1 MSIPIRSIIV
11 GAGLVAGLSAMASAQ
26 TTTTSSETKKFEVIA
41 VDGNQLV
48 VALPEGTREIAVPP
62 GFMFTVNGKQLSVQQ
77 LKPGMAGTATITRS
91 TTVTPVSA
99 TEVKN
104 GTVVQ
109 ASGAS
114 IIVRTDDGFKM
125 FTQGDV
131 DKRGVK
137 IMRGDKPAAVSDFRP
152 GDQLSAVIITSMP
165 PRVVTEQ
172 EVNAD
177 LDGQRRAPI
186 ACHAES
192 RRGRRPGCCRICPG
206 RCGICPGCGG
216 NGAERRGDG
225 TSGPRN
231 GSECR
236 GAYGGAIGR
245 SGFGTRGC
253 CSGLDQRFDGHLLV
267 GGRPPDPGGARPH
280 DAPPFQGLIVA
291 HSYEQAWRVA
301 DPGNRDSVKRLPA
314 RR

>member
-48 VALPEGTREIAVPP
+48 VTLPEGTREIAVPP

-114 IIVRTDDGFKM
+114 IIVRTADGFKM

-137 IMRGDKPAAVSDFRP
+137 IMRGGKPAAVSDFRP
-152 GDQLSAVIITSMP
+152 GDELSAIIITSLP
-165 PRVVTEQ
+165 PRVVSEQ
-172 EVNAD
+172 EVNAT
-177 LDGQRRAPI
+177 LTASGAPPLS
-186 ACHAES
+186 ATPN
-192 RRGRRPGCCRICPG
+192 RGGAGAAGAAGSAPGGAGTAPAGAATAPAAPG
-206 RCGICPGCGG
+206 TAPSAPAPAAAPSA
-216 NGAERRGDG
+216 GADSAPVGALPSS
-225 TSGPRN
+225 TSG
-231 GSECR
+231 
-236 GAYGGAIGR
+236 ATAIYW
-245 SGFGTRGC
+245 
-253 CSGLDQRFDGHLLV
+253 LV
-267 GGRPPDPGGARPH
+267 GGL
-280 DAPPFQGLIVA
+280 LILA
-291 HSYEQAWRVA
+291 ALA
-301 DPGNRDSVKRLPA
+301 LMM
-314 RR
+314 RRRSRG

>member
-1 MSIPIRSIIV
+1 MMSIPIRSIIV
-11 GAGLVAGLSAMASAQ
+11 GAGLVAGLSAVASAQ

-48 VALPEGTREIAVPP
+48 VTLPEGTREIAVPP

-91 TTVTPVSA
+91 TTVTPVTA

-104 GTVVQ
+104 GKVVQ

-137 IMRGDKPAAVSDFRP
+137 IMRGGKPAAVSDFRP
-152 GDQLSAVIITSMP
+152 GDELSAIIITSLP

-172 EVNAD
+172 EVNAT
-177 LDGQRRAPI
+177 LTASGAPPLS
-186 ACHAES
+186 ATPN
-192 RRGRRPGCCRICPG
+192 R
-206 RCGICPGCGG
+206 
-216 NGAERRGDG
+216 
-225 TSGPRN
+225 
-231 GSECR
+231 
-236 GAYGGAIGR
+236 GGAGAPGAAG
-245 SGFGTRGC
+245 SAPGAAGSAPGAAGSAPGGAGSAPGGAGTAPSAAATAPAAPGTAP
-253 CSGLDQRFDGHLLV
+253 SAAAPAAAPSAGADAAPVGAAPGSTSSSSAIYWLV
-267 GGRPPDPGGARPH
+267 GGL
-280 DAPPFQGLIVA
+280 LILA
-291 HSYEQAWRVA
+291 ALA
-301 DPGNRDSVKRLPA
+301 LMM
-314 RR
+314 RRRSRG

>member
-48 VALPEGTREIAVPP
+48 VTLPEGTREIAVPP

-91 TTVTPVSA
+91 TTVTPVTA

-104 GTVVQ
+104 GKVVQ

-137 IMRGDKPAAVSDFRP
+137 IMRGGKPAAVSDFRP
-152 GDQLSAVIITSMP
+152 GDELSAIIITSLP

-172 EVNAD
+172 EVNAT
-177 LDGQRRAPI
+177 LTASGAPPLS
-186 ACHAES
+186 ATPN
-192 RRGRRPGCCRICPG
+192 R
-206 RCGICPGCGG
+206 
-216 NGAERRGDG
+216 
-225 TSGPRN
+225 
-231 GSECR
+231 
-236 GAYGGAIGR
+236 GGAGAPGAAGSAPGAAGSAPGAAGSAPR
-245 SGFGTRGC
+245 DGAGTAPSAAATAPAAPGTAP
-253 CSGLDQRFDGHLLV
+253 SAAAPAAAPSAGADAAPVGAPPGSTSSSSAIYWLV
-267 GGRPPDPGGARPH
+267 GGL
-280 DAPPFQGLIVA
+280 LILA
-291 HSYEQAWRVA
+291 ALA
-301 DPGNRDSVKRLPA
+301 LMM
-314 RR
+314 RRRSRG

>member
-48 VALPEGTREIAVPP
+48 VTLPEGTREIAVPP

-104 GTVVQ
+104 GKVVQ

-137 IMRGDKPAAVSDFRP
+137 IMRGDKPEAVSDFRP
-152 GDQLSAVIITSMP
+152 GDQLSAIIITSLP

-172 EVNAD
+172 EVNAT
-177 LDGQRRAPI
+177 LTASGAPPLS
-186 ACHAES
+186 ATPNRGGGGAPGAAGSAPGAS
-192 RRGRRPGCCRICPG
+192 RSAPGAAGSAPG
-206 RCGICPGCGG
+206 AAGTAPSAAATAPAAPGTAPSAAAPSAAA
-216 NGAERRGDG
+216 GADSAPVGAAPG
-225 TSGPRN
+225 STSG
-231 GSECR
+231 SM
-236 GAYGGAIGR
+236 AIYW
-245 SGFGTRGC
+245 
-253 CSGLDQRFDGHLLV
+253 LV
-267 GGRPPDPGGARPH
+267 GGLLILA
-280 DAPPFQGLIVA
+280 ALGL
-291 HSYEQAWRVA
+291 
-301 DPGNRDSVKRLPA
+301 LM
-314 RR
+314 RRRSRG

>member
-91 TTVTPVSA
+91 TTVTPVTA

-152 GDQLSAVIITSMP
+152 GDQLSAIIITSMP

-172 EVNAD
+172 EVNAT
-177 LDGQRRAPI
+177 LTASGAPPLP
-186 ACHAES
+186 ATPN
-192 RRGRRPGCCRICPG
+192 RGGAGAPGAAGSAPG
-206 RCGICPGCGG
+206 AARSAPGAAGSAP
-216 NGAERRGDG
+216 GAAGTAPSAAATAPAAPGTAPSAAAPTAAPSAGADSAPVG
-225 TSGPRN
+225 AAPGSTSG
-231 GSECR
+231 SM
-236 GAYGGAIGR
+236 AIYW
-245 SGFGTRGC
+245 
-253 CSGLDQRFDGHLLV
+253 LV
-267 GGRPPDPGGARPH
+267 GGLLILA
-280 DAPPFQGLIVA
+280 ALGLMM
-291 HSYEQAWRVA
+291 
-301 DPGNRDSVKRLPA
+301 
-314 RR
+314 RRRSRG

>member
-1 MSIPIRSIIV
+1 MMSIPIRSIIV

-91 TTVTPVSA
+91 TTVTPVTA

-152 GDQLSAVIITSMP
+152 GDQLSAIIITSMP

-172 EVNAD
+172 EVNAT
-177 LDGQRRAPI
+177 LKASGAPPLP
-186 ACHAES
+186 ATPN
-192 RRGRRPGCCRICPG
+192 RGGAGAPGAAGSAPG
-206 RCGICPGCGG
+206 AAGSAPSAAATAPAAPGTAPSAAAPTAAPSA
-216 NGAERRGDG
+216 GADSAPVGAAPG
-225 TSGPRN
+225 STSG
-231 GSECR
+231 SM
-236 GAYGGAIGR
+236 AIYW
-245 SGFGTRGC
+245 
-253 CSGLDQRFDGHLLV
+253 LV
-267 GGRPPDPGGARPH
+267 GGLLILA
-280 DAPPFQGLIVA
+280 ALGLMM
-291 HSYEQAWRVA
+291 
-301 DPGNRDSVKRLPA
+301 
-314 RR
+314 RRRSRS

>member
-26 TTTTSSETKKFEVIA
+26 TTTSSSETKKFEVIA

-137 IMRGDKPAAVSDFRP
+137 IMRGGKPAAVSDFRP
-152 GDQLSAVIITSMP
+152 GDQLSAIIITSLP

-172 EVNAD
+172 EVNAT
-177 LDGQRRAPI
+177 LTASGAPPLPATPNRGVAGAAGAAGLPRAAASLCLPGGRERRRAP
-186 ACHAES
+186 
-192 RRGRRPGCCRICPG
+192 RRRHQRPPQRLRVPRPLRRRHRQERIPHPWCSP
-206 RCGICPGCGG
+206 
-216 NGAERRGDG
+216 
-225 TSGPRN
+225 PRP
-231 GSECR
+231 
-236 GAYGGAIGR
+236 A
-245 SGFGTRGC
+245 
-253 CSGLDQRFDGHLLV
+253 V
-267 GGRPPDPGGARPH
+267 GRPSIGWWA
-280 DAPPFQGLIVA
+280 A
-291 HSYEQAWRVA
+291 S
-301 DPGNRDSVKRLPA
+301 
-314 RR
+314 

>member
-26 TTTTSSETKKFEVIA
+26 TTTSSSETKKFEVIA

-48 VALPEGTREIAVPP
+48 VKLPEGTREIAVPP

-91 TTVTPVSA
+91 TTVTPVTA

-104 GTVVQ
+104 GKVVQ

-137 IMRGDKPAAVSDFRP
+137 IMRGGKPAAVSDFRP
-152 GDQLSAVIITSMP
+152 GDELSAIIITSLP

-172 EVNAD
+172 EVNAT
-177 LDGQRRAPI
+177 LTASGAPPLS
-186 ACHAES
+186 ATPN
-192 RRGRRPGCCRICPG
+192 RGGAGAPGAAGSAPVQ
-206 RCGICPGCGG
+206 GICPG
-216 NGAERRGDG
+216 GA
-225 TSGPRN
+225 
-231 GSECR
+231 GS
-236 GAYGGAIGR
+236 APGGA
-245 SGFGTRGC
+245 GTAPSAAATAPAAPGTAP
-253 CSGLDQRFDGHLLV
+253 SAAAPAAAPSAGADAAPVGAPPGSTSSSSAIYWLV
-267 GGRPPDPGGARPH
+267 GGL
-280 DAPPFQGLIVA
+280 LILA
-291 HSYEQAWRVA
+291 ALA
-301 DPGNRDSVKRLPA
+301 LMM
-314 RR
+314 RRRSRA

>member
-48 VALPEGTREIAVPP
+48 VTLPEGTREIAVPP

-91 TTVTPVSA
+91 TTVTPVTA

-104 GTVVQ
+104 GKVVQ

-137 IMRGDKPAAVSDFRP
+137 IMRGGKPAAVSDFRP
-152 GDQLSAVIITSMP
+152 GDELSAIIITSLP

-172 EVNAD
+172 EVNATLTASGAPPLSATPNRGGAGAPGAAGYCRRVRRD
-177 LDGQRRAPI
+177 LP
-186 ACHAES
+186 
-192 RRGRRPGCCRICPG
+192 
-206 RCGICPGCGG
+206 
-216 NGAERRGDG
+216 
-225 TSGPRN
+225 
-231 GSECR
+231 R
-236 GAYGGAIGR
+236 GAAGTAPSAAATAPAAPGTAPSAAAPAAAPSAGADSAPVGAAPGSTSSSSAIYW
-245 SGFGTRGC
+245 
-253 CSGLDQRFDGHLLV
+253 LV
-267 GGRPPDPGGARPH
+267 GGL
-280 DAPPFQGLIVA
+280 LILA
-291 HSYEQAWRVA
+291 ALA
-301 DPGNRDSVKRLPA
+301 LMM
-314 RR
+314 RRRSRG

>member
-1 MSIPIRSIIV
+1 MSIPTRSIIV

-77 LKPGMAGTATITRS
+77 LKPGMAGTAMITRS
-91 TTVTPVSA
+91 TTVTPVTA

-104 GTVVQ
+104 GKVVQ

-137 IMRGDKPAAVSDFRP
+137 IMRGGKPATVSDFRP
-152 GDQLSAVIITSMP
+152 GDELSAIFITSLP

-172 EVNAD
+172 EVNAT
-177 LDGQRRAPI
+177 LTASGAPPLS
-186 ACHAES
+186 ATPN
-192 RRGRRPGCCRICPG
+192 RGGAGAAGAAGSAPGGAGTAPSAAATAPAAPG
-206 RCGICPGCGG
+206 TAPSATAPAAASAGADSAPVGAPPGS
-216 NGAERRGDG
+216 
-225 TSGPRN
+225 TSGAP
-231 GSECR
+231 
-236 GAYGGAIGR
+236 AIYW
-245 SGFGTRGC
+245 
-253 CSGLDQRFDGHLLV
+253 LV
-267 GGRPPDPGGARPH
+267 GGLLILA
-280 DAPPFQGLIVA
+280 ALGLMM
-291 HSYEQAWRVA
+291 
-301 DPGNRDSVKRLPA
+301 
-314 RR
+314 RRRSRG

>member
-48 VALPEGTREIAVPP
+48 VTLPEGTREIAVPP
-62 GFMFTVNGKQLSVQQ
+62 GFLFTVNGKQLSVQQ

-137 IMRGDKPAAVSDFRP
+137 IMRGGKPAAVSDFRP
-152 GDQLSAVIITSMP
+152 GDELSAVIITSLP

-172 EVNAD
+172 EVNAT
-177 LDGQRRAPI
+177 LTASGAPPLS
-186 ACHAES
+186 ATPNRGGAGAPGAAGSAPGAAGTAPSAAATAPAASGTAPSAAAPAAAPSAGAES
-192 RRGRRPGCCRICPG
+192 APV
-206 RCGICPGCGG
+206 
-216 NGAERRGDG
+216 GAPPAS
-225 TSGPRN
+225 TSGA
-231 GSECR
+231 S
-236 GAYGGAIGR
+236 AIYW
-245 SGFGTRGC
+245 
-253 CSGLDQRFDGHLLV
+253 LV
-267 GGRPPDPGGARPH
+267 GGL
-280 DAPPFQGLIVA
+280 LILTA
-291 HSYEQAWRVA
+291 LA
-301 DPGNRDSVKRLPA
+301 LMM
-314 RR
+314 RRRSRG

>member
-48 VALPEGTREIAVPP
+48 VTLPEGTREIAVPP

-137 IMRGDKPAAVSDFRP
+137 IMRGGKPAAVSDFRP
-152 GDQLSAVIITSMP
+152 GDQLSAIIITSLP

-172 EVNAD
+172 EVNAT
-177 LDGQRRAPI
+177 LTASGAPPLP
-186 ACHAES
+186 ATPN
-192 RRGRRPGCCRICPG
+192 RGVAGAPGAAGSAPS
-206 RCGICPGCGG
+206 
-216 NGAERRGDG
+216 ATG
-225 TSGPRN
+225 TSPSATATAPAAPGAAPSAAAPAAAPAAGA
-231 GSECR
+231 GSAPV
-236 GAYGGAIGR
+236 GAPPAPTSSSPAIYW
-245 SGFGTRGC
+245 
-253 CSGLDQRFDGHLLV
+253 LV
-267 GGRPPDPGGARPH
+267 GGLLILA
-280 DAPPFQGLIVA
+280 ALGLMM
-291 HSYEQAWRVA
+291 
-301 DPGNRDSVKRLPA
+301 
-314 RR
+314 RRRSRG

>member
-1 MSIPIRSIIV
+1 MSIPIRSVIV

-26 TTTTSSETKKFEVIA
+26 TTTTSETKKFEVIA

-48 VALPEGTREIAVPP
+48 VTLPEGTREIAVPP

-91 TTVTPVSA
+91 TTVTPVTA

-137 IMRGDKPAAVSDFRP
+137 IMRGGKPAAVSDFRT
-152 GDQLSAVIITSMP
+152 GDQLSAIIITSLP

-172 EVNAD
+172 EVNAT
-177 LDGQRRAPI
+177 LTASGAPPLSATPNRGGAGAPGAAGSAPGGRERRRAP
-186 ACHAES
+186 
-192 RRGRRPGCCRICPG
+192 RRRHQRPPERLRARRPLRRRHRQERIPH
-206 RCGICPGCGG
+206 PWV
-216 NGAERRGDG
+216 
-225 TSGPRN
+225 
-231 GSECR
+231 
-236 GAYGGAIGR
+236 
-245 SGFGTRGC
+245 
-253 CSGLDQRFDGHLLV
+253 LL
-267 GGRPPDPGGARPH
+267 RARP
-280 DAPPFQGLIVA
+280 AVRWPSIGWWA
-291 HSYEQAWRVA
+291 AS
-301 DPGNRDSVKRLPA
+301 
-314 RR
+314 

>member
-26 TTTTSSETKKFEVIA
+26 TTTSSSETKKFEVIS

-48 VALPEGTREIAVPP
+48 VTLPEGTREIAVPP

-91 TTVTPVSA
+91 TTVTPVTA

-104 GTVVQ
+104 GKVVQ

-137 IMRGDKPAAVSDFRP
+137 IMRGGKPAAVSDFRP
-152 GDQLSAVIITSMP
+152 GDELSAIIITSLP

-172 EVNAD
+172 EVNAT
-177 LDGQRRAPI
+177 LTASGAPPLS
-186 ACHAES
+186 ATPN
-192 RRGRRPGCCRICPG
+192 R
-206 RCGICPGCGG
+206 
-216 NGAERRGDG
+216 
-225 TSGPRN
+225 
-231 GSECR
+231 
-236 GAYGGAIGR
+236 GGAGAAGSAPGAAGFAAGGAGSA
-245 SGFGTRGC
+245 SGAAGTAPSATAPAPAAPGTAP
-253 CSGLDQRFDGHLLV
+253 SAAAPAAAPSAGADSAPVGATPGSTSSSSAIYWLV
-267 GGRPPDPGGARPH
+267 GGLLILA
-280 DAPPFQGLIVA
+280 ALGLMM
-291 HSYEQAWRVA
+291 
-301 DPGNRDSVKRLPA
+301 
-314 RR
+314 RRRSRG

>member
-26 TTTTSSETKKFEVIA
+26 TTTSSSETKKFEVIA

-48 VALPEGTREIAVPP
+48 VTLPEGTREIAVPP

-91 TTVTPVSA
+91 TTVTPVTA

-104 GTVVQ
+104 GKVVQ

-137 IMRGDKPAAVSDFRP
+137 IMRGGKPAAVSDFRP
-152 GDQLSAVIITSMP
+152 GDELSAIIITSLP

-172 EVNAD
+172 EVNATLTASGAPPLSATPNRGGAGAPGAAGSAPGAAGSAPGARD
-177 LDGQRRAPI
+177 LPRGAGTAPS
-186 ACHAES
+186 AAATAPAA
-192 RRGRRPGCCRICPG
+192 PGTAPSAAAPAAAPSAGADSAPVGAPPG
-206 RCGICPGCGG
+206 S
-216 NGAERRGDG
+216 
-225 TSGPRN
+225 TSGAP
-231 GSECR
+231 
-236 GAYGGAIGR
+236 AIYW
-245 SGFGTRGC
+245 
-253 CSGLDQRFDGHLLV
+253 LV
-267 GGRPPDPGGARPH
+267 GGL
-280 DAPPFQGLIVA
+280 LILA
-291 HSYEQAWRVA
+291 ALA
-301 DPGNRDSVKRLPA
+301 LMM
-314 RR
+314 RRRSRG